1 MLFCIHS
8 DSIKARN
15 SWTSRALINVT
26 KLPRLHGIIYVI
38 FLRFHFLQM
47 YPKHQR
53 SLCEEEMITAFVLV
67 SAQLTVMLELSLS
80 YSKWAETNM

>member
-1 MLFCIHS
+1 
-8 DSIKARN
+8 
-15 SWTSRALINVT
+15 
-26 KLPRLHGIIYVI
+26 
-38 FLRFHFLQM
+38 M